1 MQEDIYIR
9 YLRYHF
15 QEHGTINDIHSGY
28 TVIFEGQKLN
38 IYTFLN
44 SIKTRHN
51 AYVNGK
57 VRSGATSTLSLSR
70 YKALDEMN
78 FSWTDNRLK
87 KEEVQEEIQL
97 RYLRKHFKEHCT
109 INDIPITA
117 IVVFEGQEL
126 KIGSYLR
133 SIRDKHSLY
142 VKGVYKRSNNT
153 KTALT
158 RYQVLEQLGIDW
170 SNQNKKTAEEVLE
183 EKAIRYLQA
192 HYTEFGTI
200 NDISTKEVVEF
211 EGETLRIGDYLNK
224 IREKH
229 RLYLKGENKKAS
241 FTESSLT
248 RYQLLDEMNFAWE
261 LDIKKTTI
269 NSECDP
275 YIEYLQ
281 TYYKI
286 HGSLE
291 GATLEEI
298 VEYKGQK
305 LNIRHFIN
313 QTRYAYKQHLL
324 GENSSFSSSL
334 YLRRYEALKE
344 LNFDFS
350 AQVLIGISDIAK
362 VNGINPRTLSGLA
375 KKFNGDVDKATKIAL
390 SKKRYLH
397 KKRKQH
403 KKKYNLESVSKEFEM
418 DIEKLTHTLNKDSLQ
433 TTPRKEKLMYSKTMS
448 LREFC
453 IRNSLNYSVI
463 SKAVR
468 LRMNDLSEEELPSL
482 INRCITEYKING
494 QNKPSTWIY
503 SKYGNELLVRHLILS
518 LEFDPDNILRDMSK
532 NAISIEEAFEQESI
546 RRYLGKDYKYLTA
559 IYHNLVTHGNEI
571 EFDEENLN
579 LYLANLTKEYHL
591 SEEELQSITTA
602 FSHYKN
608 AVKKYHLFDVA
619 FEKDN
624 EKRVAKILEY
634 NLSDDDIEEAF
645 FLPLQF
651 DEKVLI
657 GRSSEEYHKRLV
669 IKNLIQTWDKLS
681 SDEQENL
688 ISNHNLTTTEVTYI
702 TSKKKTLNEVKE
714 KVKTKRIEEVI

>member
-1 MQEDIYIR
+1 MKEDIYIR
-9 YLRYHF
+9 YLRHHYK
-15 QEHGTINDIHSGY
+15 EHGTINNIPSGY
-28 TVIFEGQKLN
+28 TVTFEGQTLN

-51 AYVNGK
+51 AYINGTY
-57 VRSGATSTLSLSR
+57 RSGATSTLSLSR
-70 YKALDEMN
+70 YQALDEMN
-78 FSWTDNRLK
+78 FSWTDSRLK

-97 RYLRKHFKEHCT
+97 RYLKEHFKENGT
-109 INDIPITA
+109 INDIPINA
-117 IVVFEGQEL
+117 IVEFEGQTL

-142 VKGVYKRSNNT
+142 VKGIYKRSNNT

-158 RYQVLEQLGIDW
+158 RYQVLEELNIDW
-170 SNQNKKTAEEVLE
+170 SNHNKKTSEEVLE
-183 EKAIRYLQA
+183 EAAIRYLQA
-192 HYTEFGTI
+192 YYAKFGTI
-200 NDISTKEVVEF
+200 NDISTKDIVEF
-211 EGETLRIGDYLNK
+211 EGEPLRIGNYLNK

-229 RLYLKGENKKAS
+229 RLYLKGKNEKGS

-248 RYQLLDEMNFAWE
+248 RYQLLDEMNFSWE
-261 LDIKKTTI
+261 LDDKKTTI
-269 NSECDP
+269 NSEYDP
-275 YIEYLQ
+275 YIEYLK
-281 TYYKI
+281 TYHKK

-291 GATLEEI
+291 GVTLEEI

-305 LNIRHFIN
+305 LNIRHFVN

-324 GENSSFSSSL
+324 GENTSFSSSL
-334 YLRRYEALKE
+334 YLRRYEALKA
-344 LNFDFS
+344 LNFDFT
-350 AQVLIGISDIAK
+350 AQVLIGISEIAK
-362 VNGINPRTLSGLA
+362 VNGLNPKTLSSLT
-375 KKFNGDVDKATKIAL
+375 KKFNGDIDKALKIAL
-390 SKKRYLH
+390 SKKKFLH
-397 KKRKQH
+397 QKRKQH

-418 DIEKLTHTLNKDSLQ
+418 DIEKLAHTLNKDSLK

-468 LRMNDLSEEELPSL
+468 LHMNNLSEEELPSL

-518 LEFDPDNILRDMSK
+518 LGFDPDNILRDMSK

-546 RRYLGKDYKYLTA
+546 RRYLGKDFKYLTA
-559 IYHNLVTHGNEI
+559 IYHNLVTNSNKNNFNEESI
-571 EFDEENLN
+571 TT
-579 LYLANLTKEYHL
+579 YLDILTKEYHL
-591 SEEELQSITTA
+591 SEEELLSIKDA

-608 AVKKYHLFDVA
+608 AIKKYHLFDVA

-624 EKRVAKILEY
+624 KKRISKIIEY
-634 NLSDDDIEEAF
+634 KLSEEDIEEAF

-657 GRSSEEYHKRLV
+657 GRSSEEYHKRLR
-669 IKNLIQTWDKLS
+669 IKNLIQTWDELS
-681 SDEQENL
+681 AEDQATT
-688 ISNHNLTTTEVTYI
+688 ISTHNLTTAEVSFI
-702 TSKKKTLNEVKE
+702 ISKRNTLNEIKGQVKI
-714 KVKTKRIEEVI
+714 KRIDEVI

>member
-1 MQEDIYIR
+1 MKEDIYIR
-9 YLRYHF
+9 YLRKHF

-51 AYVNGK
+51 AYITGK

-70 YKALDEMN
+70 YQALDEMN
-78 FSWTDNRLK
+78 FSWTDSRLK
-87 KEEVQEEIQL
+87 KEEEQEEIQL
-97 RYLRKHFKEHCT
+97 RYLREYFKDNGT
-109 INDIPITA
+109 INDIPITK
-117 IVVFEGQEL
+117 VVEFEGQTL

-142 VKGVYKRSNNT
+142 VKGIYKRSNNT

-158 RYQVLEQLGIDW
+158 RYQVLEELGIEW
-170 SNQNKKTAEEVLE
+170 SNHNKKTAEEVFE

-261 LDIKKTTI
+261 LEDKKTTI
-269 NSECDP
+269 NSDYDP

-281 TYYKI
+281 AYYKT

-291 GATLEEI
+291 GITLEEI

-305 LNIRHFIN
+305 LNIRHFVN

-324 GENSSFSSSL
+324 GENTSFSSSL
-334 YLRRYEALKE
+334 YLRRYEALKD

-350 AQVLIGISDIAK
+350 AQVLIGISEIAK
-362 VNGINPRTLSGLA
+362 VNGINPRTLSSLA
-375 KKFNGDVDKATKIAL
+375 KKFNGDVDKAIKIAL

-397 KKRKQH
+397 QKRKQH

-418 DIEKLTHTLNKDSLQ
+418 DIEKLAHTLNKDSLQ
-433 TTPRKEKLMYSKTMS
+433 TTPRKEKLMYSKSMS

-494 QNKPSTWIY
+494 QNKPATWIY

-546 RRYLGKDYKYLTA
+546 RRYLGKDFKYLTA
-559 IYHNLVTHGNEI
+559 IYHSLVTNSNETT
-571 EFDEENLN
+571 FKEENLST
-579 LYLANLTKEYHL
+579 YLAFLTQEYHL
-591 SEEELQSITTA
+591 SEAELHSLTAA
-602 FSHYKN
+602 FSHYKT
-608 AVKKYHLFDVA
+608 AIKKYHLFDVA
-619 FEKDN
+619 FEKDH
-624 EKRVAKILEY
+624 EKRIAKIIDY
-634 NLSDDDIEEAF
+634 NLSEDDIEEAF

-657 GRSSEEYHKRLV
+657 GRSSEEYHKRLA
-669 IKNLIQTWDKLS
+669 IKNLIQTWDELS
-681 SDEQENL
+681 IEDQATT
-688 ISNHNLTTTEVTYI
+688 ISTHNLTTTEVAYI
-702 TSKKKTLNEVKE
+702 KTKRKMLNDIKE
-714 KVKTKRIEEVI
+714 KVKIKRIEEVI

>member
-1 MQEDIYIR
+1 
-9 YLRYHF
+9 
-15 QEHGTINDIHSGY
+15 
-28 TVIFEGQKLN
+28 
-38 IYTFLN
+38 
-44 SIKTRHN
+44 
-51 AYVNGK
+51 
-57 VRSGATSTLSLSR
+57 
-70 YKALDEMN
+70 
-78 FSWTDNRLK
+78 
-87 KEEVQEEIQL
+87 
-97 RYLRKHFKEHCT
+97 
-109 INDIPITA
+109 
-117 IVVFEGQEL
+117 
-126 KIGSYLR
+126 
-133 SIRDKHSLY
+133 
-142 VKGVYKRSNNT
+142 
-153 KTALT
+153 
-158 RYQVLEQLGIDW
+158 
-170 SNQNKKTAEEVLE
+170 
-183 EKAIRYLQA
+183 
-192 HYTEFGTI
+192 
-200 NDISTKEVVEF
+200 
-211 EGETLRIGDYLNK
+211 
-224 IREKH
+224 
-229 RLYLKGENKKAS
+229 
-241 FTESSLT
+241 
-248 RYQLLDEMNFAWE
+248 MNFAWE
-261 LDIKKTTI
+261 LDTKKTTI
-269 NSECDP
+269 NSEYDP

-324 GENSSFSSSL
+324 GENSSFSSGL
-334 YLRRYEALKE
+334 YLRRYEALKD

-362 VNGINPRTLSGLA
+362 VNGINPRTLSSLA
-375 KKFNGDVDKATKIAL
+375 KKFNGDVDKAIKIAL
-390 SKKRYLH
+390 SKKGYLH

-418 DIEKLTHTLNKDSLQ
+418 DIEKLAHTLNKDSLQ

-559 IYHNLVTHGNEI
+559 IYHNLVTYGNEI
-571 EFDEENLN
+571 EFDEKNLT

-591 SEEELQSITTA
+591 SEEELQSITNA
-602 FSHYKN
+602 FSHYKHT
-608 AVKKYHLFDVA
+608 VKKYHLFDVA
-619 FEKDN
+619 FEKNN
-624 EKRVAKILEY
+624 EKRVANILEY

-714 KVKTKRIEEVI
+714 KVKIKRIEEVI